1 MGFFNSMNIS
11 GSGLTAQSLRLDVI
25 ADNIANV
32 DTTRTDNGTAY
43 QRKTVVLGEK
53 QADFA
58 DLMDKARGGVEV
70 RKIAEDPTT
79 GELVYNPDHPDAD
92 EQGYVEMPNV
102 DITTEYVD
110 LISAS
115 RSYEA
120 NLTVMNAAKRMAV
133 KALEIG
139 R

>member
-25 ADNIANV
+25 AENIANV
-32 DTTRTDNGTAY
+32 DTTRTEDGTPY
-43 QRKTVVLGEK
+43 QRKTVVLGEQ
-53 QADFA
+53 QASFSSQMSRA
-58 DLMDKARGGVEV
+58 QAGVVVREIAR
-70 RKIAEDPTT
+70 DPAA

-92 EQGYVEMPNV
+92 DFGYVEMPNV

-120 NLTVMNAAKRMAV
+120 NLTVMNSAKRMAV